1 MGYDM
6 KEGTVVRWLVNE
18 GAEVSLGDA
27 IAEIETDKAVV
38 EFESITSGVLRM
50 ILVPEGTTVSVGQPI
65 AIIGDADEE
74 ITAPSSEGDP
84 AGPEPI
90 EEAPPAPES
99 EESASILL
107 PPPSAEVVEAA
118 STLSPQGMRAS
129 PVARQLAD
137 ERDLDLRLLRGTG
150 PGGRITKN
158 DVLSFEP
165 AADQGPPEPA
175 PVAEE
180 IASTVPAAEP
190 PPVAEEIAP
199 TAPAVEHELEAE
211 PPAAKPPPAQPV
223 EAVSGDIVPLTR
235 MRQQIARVTVRSK
248 REIPHFYV
256 SAQIDMSRAM
266 DLRQQFND
274 TLKSEGVRVSVNDM
288 IIKACA
294 DTLKGFPNLNSFFTD
309 NGIQMNQSINIGV
322 AIAEDAGLIV
332 PAIMDCGNKGMADIA
347 RASSDLIDRAKSGT
361 LHPQEYTG
369 GTFSISNLGMFDVT
383 SFVAIIQPPQSAM
396 LAVGT
401 VAEAPVVQDH
411 EIKVSR
417 VMNATI
423 SADHRVSDGAE
434 AARFIVEVKR
444 LLENPLSLLV

>member
-74 ITAPSSEGDP
+74 ITAPSSKGDP
-84 AGPEPI
+84 AGPEP
-90 EEAPPAPES
+90 
-99 EESASILL
+99 
-107 PPPSAEVVEAA
+107 VVEAA
-118 STLSPQGMRAS
+118 PALSPQGMRAS

-137 ERDLDLRLLRGTG
+137 ERGLDLRLLRGTG

-180 IASTVPAAEP
+180 IASTVPAAEHDVEAEPPAAEP

-223 EAVSGDIVPLTR
+223 EAVSSDIVPLTR

-444 LLENPLSLLV
+444 LLENPLGLLV